1 MTLYDLLLNMYE
13 EQDVLVFDKNST
25 EVLVSGT
32 AYSIIYSDEIDVR
45 DVYLETPIL
54 SFWVN
59 DDAIEVELDY
69 YVSEED

>member
-32 AYSIIYSDEIDVR
+32 AYSIIDSDEIDVR

>member
-1 MTLYDLLLNMYE
+1 MYE

-32 AYSIIYSDEIDVR
+32 AYSIIDSDEIDVR

-54 SFWVN
+54 SF
-59 DDAIEVELDY
+59 
-69 YVSEED
+69 

>member
-1 MTLYDLLLNMYE
+1 MTLYDLLLNMLE
-13 EQDVLVFDKNST
+13 EQDVLVFNKNST

-32 AYSIIYSDEIDVR
+32 AYSIIDSDEIDVR

>member
-13 EQDVLVFDKNST
+13 EQDVLVFNKNST

-32 AYSIIYSDEIDVR
+32 AYSIIDSDEIDVR